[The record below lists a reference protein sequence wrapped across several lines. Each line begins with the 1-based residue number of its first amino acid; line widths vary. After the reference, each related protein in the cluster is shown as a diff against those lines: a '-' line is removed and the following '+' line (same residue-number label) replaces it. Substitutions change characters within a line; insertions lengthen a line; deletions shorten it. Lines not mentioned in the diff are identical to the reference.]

1 MVLARNMFSVLRLFI
16 VLRRIKHGM
25 SCPLPLV
32 LHWLGSSFSWP
43 AEFAEFASATSTL
56 TSDCMDSY
64 RQYTMCSLYWRSVK
78 KKPMVIKTRTSIGAP
93 NLHPH
98 KLPTTALLQ
107 QHKMFLQIFIQTN
120 FAGCTT
126 RRWCGQSSSCCSW
139 RLKHLQPPAVA
150 ATAKT
155 SHDASKKIKKGR
167 KKRLPKLSKV
177 TWHLRLFLH
186 ILTASVPLDS
196 PQSEISTDQPV
207 AYPRFSS
214 PSSVVQ
220 RFMPNSEQQAPVVF
234 LT

>member
-1 MVLARNMFSVLRLFI
+1 
-16 VLRRIKHGM
+16 M

-64 RQYTMCSLYWRSVK
+64 RQYTMCSLYWKSVK

-107 QHKMFLQIFIQTN
+107 QHKMFLHIFFSKQTLLAVPH
-120 FAGCTT
+120 AGGAAKAPRVVTFKT
-126 RRWCGQSSSCCSW
+126 SATPCGCSKGKNISW
-139 RLKHLQPPAVA
+139 RQQKDQ
-150 ATAKT
+150 
-155 SHDASKKIKKGR
+155 KGER
-167 KKRLPKLSKV
+167 KKRLPKLSTV